1 MNASEKRAHFNT
13 FGFIIWRQAFSPAE
27 MADITVEFDD
37 QMTELRGGPPF
48 DGETGENRAP
58 FVELHSSLARLA
70 VDDRIY
76 GTAEELL
83 GPDFV
88 WAGSEGNITVG
99 DHGWH
104 ADRPG
109 DHEEISYVRLKTML
123 YLDDTT
129 KDSGALRVIPG
140 SHRMPLHG
148 EIEPERRHQ
157 RGETVD
163 PFGVP
168 GEDVPCFPVESN
180 PGDLVFFCQ
189 SLWHSVFHGWVGR
202 RYIALKYAPLP
213 STDRQI
219 ASLRHY
225 TKGSIF
231 EPPESFASSDN
242 PRARHI
248 VDPLPELGRR
258 KVPDFVPVFPD
269 Y

>member
-1 MNASEKRAHFNT
+1 MLYLDGTRKDSGA
-13 FGFIIWRQAFSPAE
+13 
-27 MADITVEFDD
+27 
-37 QMTELRGGPPF
+37 LRVIPGSHRMPLHGEIEPERRHQR
-48 DGETGENRAP
+48 GETVDP
-58 FVELHSSLARLA
+58 F
-70 VDDRIY
+70 
-76 GTAEELL
+76 
-83 GPDFV
+83 
-88 WAGSEGNITVG
+88 
-99 DHGWH
+99 

-109 DHEEISYVRLKTML
+109 DDEEISYVRLKTML
-123 YLDDTT
+123 YLDGTR

-163 PFGVP
+163 PFGVR

-202 RYIALKYAPLP
+202 RYIALKYAPVP
-213 STDRQI
+213 TADKQI
-219 ASLRHY
+219 ASLCHY

-231 EPPESFASSDN
+231 EPPEFFASSDN
-242 PRARHI
+242 PRARHM